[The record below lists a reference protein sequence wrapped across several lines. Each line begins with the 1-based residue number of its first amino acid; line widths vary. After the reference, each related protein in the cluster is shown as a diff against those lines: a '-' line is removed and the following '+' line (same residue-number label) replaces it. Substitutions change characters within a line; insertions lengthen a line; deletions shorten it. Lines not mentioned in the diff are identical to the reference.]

1 MLMFLN
7 YIALHI
13 LYNIFGN
20 YLSEITDHFIF
31 MLI

>member
-1 MLMFLN
+1 MLIFLN

-13 LYNIFGN
+13 LYTIFGN